1 MFFTARIIEL
11 RFGHQQRDYWVV
23 VTQKDRR
30 WWLGEYASELPRPVD
45 PDRPQLML
53 GQCEGDPL
61 EYIERL
67 NMGEEGSRSAFAVE
81 HGIKPRMD
89 LYEMLPAEVTGEI
102 KSGIKALGQAVNDY
116 LVNELGYVVD
126 RRWGL
131 EIYTIYVIDLSD
143 DVPDP
148 RVRPK
153 GWVYVGQTALDR
165 EVRYQNH
172 IDGIN
177 AGKGWVTK
185 YHRGFNEELCARYPQ
200 VRTRVEAEAF
210 EEQAATELEAEDW
223 NVKGAGRH

>member
-1 MFFTARIIEL
+1 M
-11 RFGHQQRDYWVV
+11 
-23 VTQKDRR
+23 
-30 WWLGEYASELPRPVD
+30 WLGEYADSELLRPVD

-81 HGIKPRMD
+81 HGIRPRMD

-131 EIYTIYVIDLSD
+131 EIYTVYVIDLSD

-153 GWVYVGQTALDR
+153 GWVYVGQTVLTR
-165 EVRYQNH
+165 EARYQEH
-172 IDGIN
+172 IDGIK
-177 AGKGWVTK
+177 AGRGWVTK
-185 YHRGFNEELCARYPQ
+185 YHLGFNEELCARYPQ
-200 VRTRVEAEAF
+200 VRTRGEALEF
-210 EEQAATELEAEDW
+210 EKQAAAQLEKDDW
-223 NVKGAGRH
+223 NVKSA

>member
-1 MFFTARIIEL
+1 
-11 RFGHQQRDYWVV
+11 
-23 VTQKDRR
+23 
-30 WWLGEYASELPRPVD
+30 
-45 PDRPQLML
+45 
-53 GQCEGDPL
+53 
-61 EYIERL
+61 
-67 NMGEEGSRSAFAVE
+67 MGEEGSRSAFAVE

-89 LYEMLPAEVTGEI
+89 LYEDLPAELTAET
-102 KSGIKALGQAVNDY
+102 KSGIKALGKQADAVNAY

-185 YHRGFNEELCARYPQ
+185 YHRGLNEELCARYRQ
-200 VRTRVEAEAF
+200 VRTRVEAEAL
-210 EEQAATELEAEDW
+210 EKQAANELEAEDW
-223 NVKGAGRH
+223 NVKGAGR

>member
-1 MFFTARIIEL
+1 M
-11 RFGHQQRDYWVV
+11 RFGHQRRNYWVV
-23 VTQKDRR
+23 ATQKDRR
-30 WWLGEYASELPRPVD
+30 LWLGEYADSELPRPVD

-126 RRWGL
+126 RRRGL
-131 EIYTIYVIDLSD
+131 EIYTVYVIDLSD

-153 GWVYVGQTALDR
+153 GWVYVGQTVLTR
-165 EVRYQNH
+165 EARYQEH
-172 IDGIN
+172 IDGIK
-177 AGKGWVTK
+177 AGRGWVTK
-185 YHRGFNEELCARYPQ
+185 YHLGFNEEFCARYPQ
-200 VRTRVEAEAF
+200 VRTRGEALEF
-210 EEQAATELEAEDW
+210 EKQAVTELEAEDW
-223 NVKGAGRH
+223 NVKWG

>member
-1 MFFTARIIEL
+1 
-11 RFGHQQRDYWVV
+11 
-23 VTQKDRR
+23 
-30 WWLGEYASELPRPVD
+30 
-45 PDRPQLML
+45 ML

-81 HGIKPRMD
+81 HGIEPRMD

-131 EIYTIYVIDLSD
+131 EIYTVYVIDLSD

-153 GWVYVGQTALDR
+153 GWVYVGQTAFTR
-165 EVRYQNH
+165 GVRYQNH
-172 IDGIN
+172 IDGIDS
-177 AGKGWVTK
+177 GKGWVTK

-200 VRTRVEAEAF
+200 VRTRGEAMALEK
-210 EEQAATELEAEDW
+210 QAATELKAEDW
-223 NVKGAGRH
+223 NVKWG

>member
-1 MFFTARIIEL
+1 ML
-11 RFGHQQRDYWVV
+11 CFGHQPSDYWVV
-23 VTQKDRR
+23 ATQKDRR
-30 WWLGEYASELPRPVD
+30 LWLGEYADSELLRPVD

-89 LYEMLPAEVTGEI
+89 LYEDLPAELTAET
-102 KSGIKALGQAVNDY
+102 KSGIKALGKQADAVNAY

-126 RRWGL
+126 RNWGNQ
-131 EIYTIYVIDLSD
+131 IYTIYVIDLSD

-153 GWVYVGQTALDR
+153 GWVYVGQTVLTRAA
-165 EVRYQNH
+165 RYQEH
-172 IDGIN
+172 IDGIK
-177 AGKGWVTK
+177 AGRGWVTK
-185 YHRGFNEELCARYPQ
+185 YHLGFNEELCARYPQ
-200 VRTRVEAEAF
+200 VRTRGEALEF
-210 EEQAATELEAEDW
+210 EKQAAAQLEKDDW
-223 NVKGAGRH
+223 NVKSA

>member
-81 HGIKPRMD
+81 HGIKPRMV

-131 EIYTIYVIDLSD
+131 EIYTVYVIDLSD

-148 RVRPK
+148 RAHPK
-153 GWVYVGQTALDR
+153 GWVYVGQTAVPR
-165 EVRYQNH
+165 EVRYQKH

-200 VRTRVEAEAF
+200 VRTRVEAEAL
-210 EEQAATELEAEDW
+210 EKQAATELEEEGW